1 MASWSRSLLKEIGI
15 EDQLGWD
22 VKTCRERI
30 LDPMKRLATFL
41 LILFCLGA
49 APAAPQQDDL
59 AKRFVG
65 AWRLVS
71 VEGVP
76 PGLPGNLYDR
86 PTGLIIYSASGRVS
100 AQLVAKADRKPF
112 AAFNQGRVSATTE
125 EKAAAFDSYN
135 AYYGTYTVDAKAG
148 TITHHLEGSL
158 IPGREGIYNV
168 RWFEFRGDDGL
179 LLIPVEDGKGGVLAR
194 KDAAYKLLWERV
206 K

>member
-1 MASWSRSLLKEIGI
+1 MCI
-15 EDQLGWD
+15 LG
-22 VKTCRERI
+22 
-30 LDPMKRLATFL
+30 LMKRLITFL
-41 LILFCLGA
+41 LILFCLGS
-49 APAAPQQDDL
+49 APAAPQPDDL

-71 VEGVP
+71 IEGVP

-86 PTGLIIYSASGRVS
+86 PTGLIIYSASGQMS

-112 AAFNQGRVSATTE
+112 AAFNKGRVSATTE
-125 EKAAAFDSYN
+125 DKAAAFDSYQ
-135 AYYGTYTVDAKAG
+135 AYYGTYTVDSEAG

-158 IPGREGIYNV
+158 IPGREGINNV
-168 RWFEFRGDDGL
+168 RWFEFRGDDRL

-194 KDAAYKLLWERV
+194 KDAAYKLLWERI

>member
-1 MASWSRSLLKEIGI
+1 
-15 EDQLGWD
+15 
-22 VKTCRERI
+22 
-30 LDPMKRLATFL
+30 MKRLATLL
-41 LILFCLGA
+41 LILICLA
-49 APAAPQQDDL
+49 SVPAAPQQDDL
-59 AKRFVG
+59 AKRFIG
-65 AWRLVS
+65 AWQLVS
-71 VEGVP
+71 IEGVP

-112 AAFNQGRVSATTE
+112 AAFNKGRLSATTE
-125 EKAAAFDSYN
+125 DKAAAFDSYQ

-158 IPGREGIYNV
+158 IPGREGISNV
-168 RWFEFRGDDGL
+168 RWFEFRGEDRL

-194 KDAAYKLLWERV
+194 KDATYKLFWERI